1 MNEATQADSAA
12 TSAAV
17 EAQRAEADLRLGGR
31 LARIGQKIVVLSG
44 KGGVGK
50 STVSANLAVALAR
63 TGATVGLLDVDVHGP
78 SIPRLLR
85 LTGKTID
92 MSGDAMLPV
101 AWSESLKV
109 MSVGFLLNDA
119 NAATIWRGPAKAGL
133 IRQFLQDVDWGDLD
147 YLVVDCPPGTGDEPL
162 SVLQLLG
169 KDAAA
174 VIVTTPQAVA
184 VDDVRRSVG
193 FCHTLGNAMLGLI
206 ENMSGFACPD
216 CGAVSE
222 VFGSGGGERLAADA
236 GIPFLGRIPLATE
249 VMASGE
255 SGGTLAG
262 VAPEHPVVKAFAE
275 IVERI
280 RLFSAGLARQNR
292 KP

>member
-1 MNEATQADSAA
+1 MSDVMQAGAA
-12 TSAAV
+12 AA
-17 EAQRAEADLRLGGR
+17 EAQRAAADLELNNR

-50 STVSANLAVALAR
+50 STVSANLAVALAQ

-85 LTGKTID
+85 LTGKAID
-92 MSGDAMLPV
+92 MNGNAMLPV
-101 AWSESLKV
+101 PWSERLKV
-109 MSVGFLLNDA
+109 MSIGFLLADK

-147 YLVVDCPPGTGDEPL
+147 FLVVDCPPGTGDEPL

-184 VDDVRRSVG
+184 IDDVRRSVG
-193 FCHTLGNAMLGLI
+193 FCHTLDNPMLGLI
-206 ENMSGFACPD
+206 ENMSGFTCPD
-216 CGAVSE
+216 CGTVSE
-222 VFGSGGGERLAADA
+222 VFGSGGGEGLAAEA
-236 GIPFLGRIPLATE
+236 GIPFLGRIPLAME

-255 SGGTLAG
+255 SGGTLADVPPG
-262 VAPEHPVVKAFAE
+262 HPVALAFAD

-280 RLFSAGLARQNR
+280 RLYSAGLARQNR